1 MKRDFCVCVK
11 TFVLELFCFCFK
23 ARRTAFIK
31 ASRTAFIKASR
42 TAFIKASRTAF
53 VKARWKVE

>member
-23 ARRTAFIK
+23 ASRTAFIK

-53 VKARWKVE
+53 VKAR